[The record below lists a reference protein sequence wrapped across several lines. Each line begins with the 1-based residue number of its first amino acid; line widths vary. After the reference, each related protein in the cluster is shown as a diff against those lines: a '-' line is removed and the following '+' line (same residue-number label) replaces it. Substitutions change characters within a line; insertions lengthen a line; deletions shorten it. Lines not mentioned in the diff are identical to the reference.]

1 MNPPCDAAP
10 ARLLLIDPDP
20 AALHWLAELLR
31 SWGHQVSTAIEG
43 SQMER
48 ALTLPTDLLLVDP
61 CGRNDSGWQQLRRFR
76 ERSSLPI
83 VALLSGAEVI
93 DRVLALESGAD
104 AVMSKPVDP
113 RELRARLRGLLSR
126 AAAGNSSSGSL
137 QFGRWRLDGAT
148 RRLQG
153 PAGFSTLL
161 SLAEYRVLRALLERP
176 QSVLQRQELLDLARG
191 AGVDALERSVDL
203 LISRL
208 RSKLDD
214 DARRPRLIRTV
225 RGIGYLFDDSQS

>member
-1 MNPPCDAAP
+1 MNPPCDADS

-20 AALHWLAELLR
+20 GALHWLAELLR
-31 SWGHQVSTAIEG
+31 SWGHQVSTAADAAL
-43 SQMER
+43 MER

-61 CGRNDSGWQQLRRFR
+61 CGRNDAGWQQLRRFR
-76 ERSSLPI
+76 ELSSLPI

-113 RELRARLRGLLSR
+113 RELRARLRGLLAR
-126 AAAGNSSSGSL
+126 TAAGSSSGSL
-137 QFGRWRLDGAT
+137 QFGRWRLDGAS

>member
-1 MNPPCDAAP
+1 MNPLCDAAP

-31 SWGHQVSTAIEG
+31 SWGHQLSTATDAG
-43 SQMER
+43 QMER
-48 ALTLPTDLLLVDP
+48 AMNMPTDLLLVDP
-61 CGRNDSGWQQLRRFR
+61 CGRNDAGWQQLRRLR

-83 VALLSGAEVI
+83 VALLSSDEVF

-113 RELRARLRGLLSR
+113 RELRARLRGLLAR
-126 AAAGNSSSGSL
+126 AAAGSSGSL

-148 RRLQG
+148 RRLCG
-153 PAGFSTLL
+153 PGGFSTLL
-161 SLAEYRVLRALLERP
+161 SLPEYRVLRALIERP

-191 AGVDALERSVDL
+191 AGVDALERSIDL

-225 RGIGYLFDDSQS
+225 RGIGYLFDDSDS

>member
-1 MNPPCDAAP
+1 MNPTCDAAT

-20 AALHWLAELLR
+20 ASLLWLAELLR
-31 SWGHQVSTAIEG
+31 SWGHQLSTSAD
-43 SQMER
+43 SAQMER
-48 ALTLPTDLLLVDP
+48 ALTTPTDLLLVDP
-61 CGRNDSGWQQLRRFR
+61 CGCNDAGWQHLRRFR

-83 VALLSGAEVI
+83 VALLSSDEVF

-113 RELRARLRGLLSR
+113 RELRARLRGLLAR
-126 AAAGNSSSGSL
+126 TAAGNSSCGSL
-137 QFGRWRLDGAT
+137 HFGRWRLDGTT
-148 RRLQG
+148 RRLCG
-153 PAGFSTLL
+153 PGGFSTQL
-161 SLAEYRVLRALLERP
+161 SQAEYRVLRAFLERP

-225 RGIGYLFDDSQS
+225 RGIGYLFDDSHS

>member
-1 MNPPCDAAP
+1 MNPTRDIAP

-20 AALHWLAELLR
+20 VALRWLAELLR
-31 SWGHQVSTAIEG
+31 SWGHQLSAAADAA
-43 SQMER
+43 QMER
-48 ALTLPTDLLLVDP
+48 ALTIPTDLLLVDP
-61 CGRNDSGWQQLRRFR
+61 CGRSDAGWQQLRRFR

-83 VALLSGAEVI
+83 VALLSSNEVF

-113 RELRARLRGLLSR
+113 RELRARLRGLLAR
-126 AAAGNSSSGSL
+126 AAPGSTGSL
-137 QFGRWRLDGAT
+137 QFGRWRLDGTT
-148 RRLQG
+148 RRLCG
-153 PAGFSTLL
+153 PGGFGTQL
-161 SLAEYRVLRALLERP
+161 SLAEYRVLRAFLERP

-191 AGVDALERSVDL
+191 AGVDALERSIDL

-225 RGIGYLFDDSQS
+225 RGIGYLFDDSHS